1 MATSDISYASAPSE
15 GDYEDYRRFDDDEDQ
30 DGLPLDQDHYDSGSG
45 SSHDDD
51 QEDTEDNINV
61 ERGQDLDVSK
71 FVLCPKHKSG
81 SMVPNSCSF
90 CAAGLKLF
98 KDKETIKKLT
108 NNNGAASG
116 ILSRYMGRCDTAAP
130 TLSLSPDTIQLALG
144 IFTKGVFKESKMW
157 MEIVRNFLM
166 LPIEQHEQLNADI
179 MIEEF
184 LSKFKKEKHF
194 QILFRY
200 GSDLGRFLKD
210 LRTSQ

>member
-1 MATSDISYASAPSE
+1 MSDISDASAPSE

-30 DGLPLDQDHYDSGSG
+30 DSLPLDQDHYDSGSG

-51 QEDTEDNINV
+51 QEDAEDNINV

-184 LSKFKKEKHF
+184 LSKFKREKRF
-194 QILFRY
+194 QTLFRY
-200 GSDLGRFLKD
+200 GSDLVRCLKN